1 MGEYFH
7 KIIVCDSKDMDKNN
21 EFSCS
26 LILKKNDNNNSKTA
40 PLKTELT
47 KCFDRQTGTCC

>member
-7 KIIVCDSKDMDKNN
+7 KITVCDSKDMDKNN
-21 EFSCS
+21 EFGCS

-40 PLKTELT
+40 PLKTKLT